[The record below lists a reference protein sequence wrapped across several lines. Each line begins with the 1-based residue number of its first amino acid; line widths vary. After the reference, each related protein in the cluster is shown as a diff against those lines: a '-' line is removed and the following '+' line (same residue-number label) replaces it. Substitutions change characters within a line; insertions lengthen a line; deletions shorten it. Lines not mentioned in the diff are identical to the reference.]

1 MPGPRVSVIM
11 NGHNVAPYVGAAIDS
26 VLAQTFRDWEI
37 VFWDNQSTDGTAAV
51 VAGYSDPRLRYFRA
65 PSFTAL
71 GEARNLAIREAR
83 GELIAFLDCD
93 DIWLPEKLARQVPL
107 FDDAGVGLVYSDTVF
122 FNAAGDEKRSYDGVL
137 PGRGSCFRQL
147 LGRYFLSM
155 ETVAIRRAALDAQP
169 VWFDPRFNM
178 IEEADLFR
186 RIAHDW
192 KIDGVPEALARWRVH
207 ASSWTFRHPELF
219 RSETMLMLERY
230 RALYPDFDADYAQE
244 IATLM
249 DVVDLSEARDAWLK
263 GDKRPIVRLFLSQPS
278 LKRRLLAIAILFWP
292 VARAAQAL
300 RMSGYILPDE
310 LVRGS

>member
-1 MPGPRVSVIM
+1 MVTIFSAASWLPRSVAAVRQRRARPGPRQAAWRRFVW
-11 NGHNVAPYVGAAIDS
+11 VG
-26 VLAQTFRDWEI
+26 
-37 VFWDNQSTDGTAAV
+37 
-51 VAGYSDPRLRYFRA
+51 P
-65 PSFTAL
+65 
-71 GEARNLAIREAR
+71 
-83 GELIAFLDCD
+83 
-93 DIWLPEKLARQVPL
+93 
-107 FDDAGVGLVYSDTVF
+107 
-122 FNAAGDEKRSYDGVL
+122 
-137 PGRGSCFRQL
+137 
-147 LGRYFLSM
+147 
-155 ETVAIRRAALDAQP
+155 
-169 VWFDPRFNM
+169 
-178 IEEADLFR
+178 
-186 RIAHDW
+186 
-192 KIDGVPEALARWRVH
+192 LARWRVH

-230 RALYPDFDADYAQE
+230 RALYPDFAADYAQE